1 MSYRQTLATGELKR
15 VVPRVV
21 CLICLSLA
29 LTCKHLIIFYTLYN
43 DFHSQSF
50 WGADSRQIVSRR
62 ALKSFTVAF
71 TTSALLFGCLF
82 ALVMSLLWL

>member
-1 MSYRQTLATGELKR
+1 MLDFATRGECKPMLQVYVGKR

-50 WGADSRQIVSRR
+50 
-62 ALKSFTVAF
+62 
-71 TTSALLFGCLF
+71 
-82 ALVMSLLWL
+82 